1 MARAEEERTD
11 ETNIT
16 YRLRVKRAWCA
27 RHGSGRRRT
36 VVIVSVRVLYL
47 VVGYGIEVV
56 VVTVIHT
63 LSVIVWSETETIVVG
78 TG

>member
-1 MARAEEERTD
+1 M
-11 ETNIT
+11 
-16 YRLRVKRAWCA
+16 
-27 RHGSGRRRT
+27 
-36 VVIVSVRVLYL
+36 IVSVTVLYL

-78 TG
+78 RG